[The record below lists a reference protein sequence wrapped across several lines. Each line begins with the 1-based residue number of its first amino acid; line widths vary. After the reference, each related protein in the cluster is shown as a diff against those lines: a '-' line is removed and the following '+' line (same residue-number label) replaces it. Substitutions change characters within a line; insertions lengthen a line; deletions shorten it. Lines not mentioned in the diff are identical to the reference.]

1 MTIDVTIDPGG
12 VKKGF
17 IIQRAREFCGT
28 AGYDFG
34 ELTPEEL
41 ASHLNELDMMM
52 AESPWD
58 TLGYNFTTYGAGLPE
73 DASGLPN
80 SAISAVSKYLGL
92 RIAPG
97 LGKNLSPAANAALT
111 RSYNLLFAQTAT
123 IPTMPRPRTTP
134 RGAGNQWWQPWSPYI
149 IDQTDDDDDNPVV
162 TLE

>member
-1 MTIDVTIDPGG
+1 MTLSVTVDPGG
-12 VKKGF
+12 AKKSF

-52 AESPWD
+52 HESPWNG
-58 TLGYNFTTYGAGLPE
+58 LGYNFSEYGAGLPE
-73 DASGLPN
+73 EHSGLPN
-80 SAISAVSKYLGL
+80 GAVSAVSKYLGL

-97 LGKNLSPAANAALT
+97 LGKNLSPDAKAALT

-134 RGAGNQWWQPWSPYI
+134 RGMGNKWWQPWWPYVADCPPT
-149 IDQTDDDDDNPVV
+149 IDEEP
-162 TLE
+162 LA